1 MAQLDDKILRFK
13 VDLQKKAN
21 AAKLAAKNAL
31 SLDITKSTEAK
42 NAAAASDQSKPP
54 IEQYILN
61 TIDKVNKAAEG
72 GEYYTVIE
80 LTPANRSVIK
90 KYFKSKQYI
99 LIESRKL
106 NVLIIAWMGGK
117 KWRRYN
123 LGTEQIRPNTASKVL
138 EEYTNL
144 LNNEWKKNKKKDKP
158 DWEWINPGFGK
169 KTIDT
174 NKLLQQVNK
183 F

>member
-1 MAQLDDKILRFK
+1 MAQLDDKILRLK
-13 VDLQKKAN
+13 VDLKKKAN
-21 AAKLAAKNAL
+21 NAKLAAKNAL
-31 SLDITKSTEAK
+31 TLGIAKSAEAK

-54 IEQYILN
+54 IEQYVLN
-61 TIDKVNKAAEG
+61 TIDKVNKAAES
-72 GEYYTVIE
+72 GEYYIVID
-80 LTPANRSVIK
+80 LTPANKSTIK
-90 KYFKSKQYI
+90 KYFKSKQYV

-123 LGTEQIRPNTASKVL
+123 LGTEQIRPTTGSKVL
-138 EEYTNL
+138 DEYTTL
-144 LNNEWKKNKKKDKP
+144 LNNEWKKTKRNDQP
-158 DWEWINPGFGK
+158 DWEWVNPGFGK